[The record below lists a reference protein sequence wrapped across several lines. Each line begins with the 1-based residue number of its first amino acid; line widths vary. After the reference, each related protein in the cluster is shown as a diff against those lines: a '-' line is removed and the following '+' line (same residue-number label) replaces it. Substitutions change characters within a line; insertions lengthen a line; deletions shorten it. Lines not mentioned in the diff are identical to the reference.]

1 MIPPEYLACGPPE
14 GKQNREQFY
23 VALWQGGSLTEGV
36 CSGENLKQS
45 KEKNKV

>member
-23 VALWQGGSLTEGV
+23 VALWQGGSLTEV
-36 CSGENLKQS
+36 CLLWREPEAIER
-45 KEKNKV
+45 KE